1 MLRGMKAKVTRLNY
15 CQFLVSTQI
24 NYTLTYFADHA
35 TGFSHDAVKAYLE
48 RDKITPRLLWEQVKG
63 DVVTSPEGFIL
74 FDDTV
79 ADKNHSR
86 QMELVRRQYSGNAH
100 GVIRGIGIVT
110 CVYVNPELD
119 RFWVIDYRLFAPD
132 QDGKTK
138 LEHMREMLDN
148 AISDKQLPF
157 KTVLM
162 DTWYAERKL
171 MLHIER
177 LGKLYFC
184 PIKSNRRVDETEGQQ
199 PYQRVDELTWSEEE
213 EAQGKLIHIKDFPKG
228 HQVKL
233 FRLVLSTERTDYIV
247 TNDLSQ
253 NDTSDT
259 QEVCAQRWK
268 IEQFH
273 REAKQVTGIEQCQ
286 CRKARIIRN
295 HIGCAMLVWRRLAQV
310 ARDTGRTIYQ
320 VKFGMLDDYMRQEL
334 RSPSVAMSFA

>member
-1 MLRGMKAKVTRLNY
+1 
-15 CQFLVSTQI
+15 
-24 NYTLTYFADHA
+24 
-35 TGFSHDAVKAYLE
+35 
-48 RDKITPRLLWEQVKG
+48 
-63 DVVTSPEGFIL
+63 
-74 FDDTV
+74 
-79 ADKNHSR
+79 
-86 QMELVRRQYSGNAH
+86 
-100 GVIRGIGIVT
+100 
-110 CVYVNPELD
+110 
-119 RFWVIDYRLFAPD
+119 
-132 QDGKTK
+132 
-138 LEHMREMLDN
+138 MLDN

-184 PIKSNRRVDETEGQQ
+184 PIKSNRRVDETAGQQ

-259 QEVCAQRWK
+259 QRYAQRWK

-273 REAKQVTGIEQCQ
+273 REAKQV
-286 CRKARIIRN
+286 
-295 HIGCAMLVWRRLAQV
+295 H
-310 ARDTGRTIYQ
+310 RD
-320 VKFGMLDDYMRQEL
+320 
-334 RSPSVAMSFA
+334 

>member
-1 MLRGMKAKVTRLNY
+1 MKAKVTRLDY

-24 NYTLTYFADHA
+24 NYTLTYFADHV

-63 DVVTSPEGFIL
+63 DVVTSPHGFIL

-86 QMELVRRQYSGNAH
+86 TMALVRRQYSGNAH

-132 QDGKTK
+132 QDGKSK
-138 LEHMREMLDN
+138 LDHVREMLTN
-148 AISDKQLPF
+148 VIHDKQLPF
-157 KTVLM
+157 WVVLM
-162 DTWYAERKL
+162 DTWYAERRF
-171 MLHIER
+171 MLHIQR
-177 LGKLYFC
+177 LHKIYFC

-199 PYQRVDELTWSEEE
+199 PYQRVDELTWSQE
-213 EAQGKLIHIKDFPKG
+213 EAQRGKLIHIKDFPKG
-228 HQVKL
+228 HHVKL
-233 FRLVLSTERTDYIV
+233 FRLVLSTERTDYVV

-253 NDTSDT
+253 ENTSDT

-273 REAKQVTGIEQCQ
+273 REAQQVTGMEQCQ

-295 HIGCAMLVWRRLAQV
+295 HIGCAMLVWQRLAHL
-310 ARDTGRTIYQ
+310 ARTTGRSIYQ

-334 RSPSVAMSFA
+334 RSPSVAMSFT